1 MAQQDWERWLVS
13 SPEDETDDV
22 KRRELEDARRQLRSH
37 YLDMLEWCRQEYG
50 SKAHLY
56 ALAAYATWWNM
67 PRQLRQP
74 RSQIELAH
82 LLGLAD
88 DDVFRK
94 WRPRYPGIFNDERTK
109 NTVERLVLDSTLDII
124 QARID
129 VATGGGPQGH
139 QDAKMLLEMVGV
151 YRPKQ
156 ELSVGGQG
164 EDGLRILI
172 DYADHSPDFAETPP
186 GPTAGN

>member
-1 MAQQDWERWLVS
+1 MAQQDWEQWLVS
-13 SPEDETDDV
+13 SAIEVTDAV
-22 KRRELEDARRQLRSH
+22 RRREIEDARRQLRSL

-50 SKAHLY
+50 NKGHLY
-56 ALAAYATWWNM
+56 ALAAYATWWNI

-88 DDVFRK
+88 DDLFRK
-94 WRPRYPGIFNDERTK
+94 WRPRYPNLFSDERTK
-109 NTVERLVLDSTLDII
+109 SVVERLVLDNTLDIV

-129 VATGGGPQGH
+129 VATSGGAQGH
-139 QDAKMLLEMVGV
+139 QDAKMLLEMAGI

-156 ELSVGGQG
+156 QLPGQDG
-164 EDGLRILI
+164 DGLRIEI
-172 DYADHSPDFAETPP
+172 NYAEHSLD
-186 GPTAGN
+186 TA